1 MSIYTN
7 TIRVFLVS
15 PPPQPWAGA
24 QPTSLAPYH
33 YRCEYFC
40 FSRVGARP
48 RCRRRDVSRDPD
60 VGRRLDARRP
70 VVGVVVAEAR
80 PQRGAG
86 HEEGHD
92 QGDGELHGV
101 VRQARRQARRRLNLR
116 LVGVGYKVRPVPG
129 LRREG
134 PDVVDPCILFLAALP
149 RLDVLACAEVTS
161 EPDTPRD

>member
-1 MSIYTN
+1 MPSTR
-7 TIRVFLVS
+7 RV
-15 PPPQPWAGA
+15 
-24 QPTSLAPYH
+24 
-33 YRCEYFC
+33 
-40 FSRVGARP
+40 
-48 RCRRRDVSRDPD
+48 VSRDPD

-101 VRQARRQARRRLNLR
+101 VRQARRQARRRLNLG
-116 LVGVGYKVRPVPG
+116 LVGVGDQVRPVAR

-134 PDVVDPCILFLAALP
+134 PDVVDPGILFLAALP
-149 RLDVLACAEVTS
+149 RLIIGRRTS
-161 EPDTPRD
+161 LHLHLNESICRRRRCRFLTLVRRATP